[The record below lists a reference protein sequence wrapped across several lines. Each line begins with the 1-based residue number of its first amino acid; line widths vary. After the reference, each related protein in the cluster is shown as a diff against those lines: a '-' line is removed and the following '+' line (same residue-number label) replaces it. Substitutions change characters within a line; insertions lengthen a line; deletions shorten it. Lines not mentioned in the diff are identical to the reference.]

1 MSYIATG
8 LVIGMPVGVISAYL
22 MVIGGIHLMAT
33 IMAMVL
39 GVFAL

>member
-1 MSYIATG
+1 MIDIATG
-8 LVIGMPVGVISAYL
+8 FVIGIPTGAISAYL

-33 IMAMVL
+33 LMGMVL